1 MQLFA
6 QKFKRYTAIA
16 ETRSVPSA
24 MFVPM
29 EPRVARMVES
39 MHRAK
44 YRRDPTIYWSR
55 VFLGVESGG
64 DESIGVV
71 NCGWIEP
78 YWGAVQT

>member
-1 MQLFA
+1 
-6 QKFKRYTAIA
+6 
-16 ETRSVPSA
+16 

-39 MHRAK
+39 MHREK
-44 YRRDPTIYWSR
+44 YRRDPTIYWRR
-55 VFLGVESGG
+55 VLLGADSGG

-71 NCGWIEP
+71 NCGWLEP

>member
-1 MQLFA
+1 
-6 QKFKRYTAIA
+6 
-16 ETRSVPSA
+16 
-24 MFVPM
+24 M
-29 EPRVARMVES
+29 EPRVVRMVEP

-44 YRRDPTIYWSR
+44 YRRDPTISCIWVLSSA
-55 VFLGVESGG
+55 ESGG